1 VKLEGKCVV
10 ITGGAGGIGA
20 ALARRF
26 AAEGAR
32 GIVVADR
39 EPTGIETVARE
50 IAVGTRTEG
59 LAVTCD
65 VTDQSQLQTLVDTA
79 EARFGPIDLFCSNA
93 GVISLGGAEASD
105 QEWRLGLEVNVMAH
119 VYAARILVPAM
130 LERGGGYLL
139 QTASAAG
146 LLTQLGSAP
155 YSVTKHAALALAEW
169 LAITYGDQGLKV
181 SVLAPQAVRT
191 AMTAGV
197 VDGGVAGVDGML
209 EPDAVADA
217 VVAGIDAESFLIL
230 PHPQVLEYFQRKA
243 SDYERWLRGMR
254 RLQAQFGGAGLPSTP

>member
-1 VKLEGKCVV
+1 MKLTDKCIV
-10 ITGGAGGIGA
+10 ITGAAGGIGA

-26 AAEGAR
+26 AEENPR
-32 GIVVADR
+32 GIVVSDR
-39 EPTGIETVARE
+39 DEAGIDAVARS
-50 IAVGTRTEG
+50 IDA
-59 LAVTCD
+59 LAVPCD
-65 VTDQSQLQTLVDTA
+65 VTKESQVRALVEEA
-79 EARFGPIDLFCSNA
+79 EARFGPVDLFCSNA
-93 GVISLGGAEASD
+93 GVIALGGAEASD
-105 QEWRLGLEVNVMAH
+105 EEWQLSLGVNVMAH

-155 YSVTKHAALALAEW
+155 YSVTKHAAVALAEW

-209 EPDAVADA
+209 EPEAVADA

-230 PHPQVLEYFQRKA
+230 PHTEVLEYFRRKA
-243 SDYERWLRGMR
+243 SDYERWLNGMR
-254 RLQAQFGGAGLPSTP
+254 RLQARFGGAGEVPT

>member
-1 VKLEGKCVV
+1 VKLDGTCVV
-10 ITGGAGGIGA
+10 VTGAAGGIGE

-32 GIVVADR
+32 AVVVADR
-39 EPTGIETVARE
+39 EPTGIERVAAAIRAGSGAE
-50 IAVGTRTEG
+50 A
-59 LAVTCD
+59 LAVPCD
-65 VTDQSQLQTLVDTA
+65 VTQELQLLGLI
-79 EARFGPIDLFCSNA
+79 EATEERVGPIDLFCSNA
-93 GVISLGGAEASD
+93 GVIAIGGAEASD
-105 QEWRLGLEVNVMAH
+105 AEWRLSIDVNVLAH
-119 VYAARILVPAM
+119 VYAARILVPRM

-155 YSVTKHAALALAEW
+155 YSVTKHAALAFAEW
-169 LAITYGDQGLKV
+169 LAITYGDAGLKV

-209 EPDAVADA
+209 EPDDVAAA
-217 VVAGIDAESFLIL
+217 VVEGLDAETFLIL
-230 PHPQVLEYFQRKA
+230 PHPEVLEYFRRKA
-243 SDYERWLRGMR
+243 SDYDRWLAGMR
-254 RLQAQFGGAGLPSTP
+254 RLQSRFGGAGTPT

>member
-1 VKLEGKCVV
+1 MKLDGKCVV
-10 ITGGAGGIGA
+10 VTGAAGGIGA

-32 GIVVADR
+32 GVVVSDR
-39 EPTGIETVARE
+39 DAAGIETVAQQITASGSE
-50 IAVGTRTEG
+50 AIAVP
-59 LAVTCD
+59 CD
-65 VTDQSQLQTLVDTA
+65 VTNQSQLEALVDTA
-79 EARFGPIDLFCSNA
+79 EARFGPVDLFCSNA
-93 GVISLGGAEASD
+93 GVISLGGADASD
-105 QEWRLGLEVNVMAH
+105 HDWQLSLDVNVMAH
-119 VYAARILVPAM
+119 VYAARILVPRM

-217 VVAGIDAESFLIL
+217 VVAGLDAESFLIL
-230 PHPQVLEYFQRKA
+230 PHPRVLEYFQRKA
-243 SDYERWLRGMR
+243 SDYERWLNGMR
-254 RLQAQFGGAGLPSTP
+254 RLQTQFGGAGTPT

>member
-1 VKLEGKCVV
+1 MKLEGKCVV
-10 ITGGAGGIGA
+10 VTGAAGGIGA

-26 AAEGAR
+26 ATEQPR
-32 GIVVADR
+32 GIVVSDR
-39 EPTGIETVARE
+39 DEAGIDAVAAE
-50 IAVGTRTEG
+50 IGA
-59 LAVTCD
+59 LAVPCD
-65 VTDQSQLQTLVDTA
+65 VTQESQLRALVDAA

-93 GVISLGGAEASD
+93 GVISLGGPEAPD
-105 QEWRLGLEVNVMAH
+105 REWQLSIDVNVMAH

-209 EPDAVADA
+209 EPEAVADA
-217 VVAGIDAESFLIL
+217 VVAGLDAESFLIL
-230 PHPQVLEYFQRKA
+230 PHPEVLEYFRRKA
-243 SDYERWLRGMR
+243 SDYERWLNGMR
-254 RLQAQFGGAGLPSTP
+254 RLQARFGSAGEVPA